1 MGRSFAPAQSGSRW
15 WEYDMDDDQQIN
27 LSPRRHRHDDD
38 QPRRG
43 EFKQQP
49 RRKQRQQPARRRTR

>member
-1 MGRSFAPAQSGSRW
+1 MARSFVPTHHGGSRW
-15 WEYDMDDDQQIN
+15 WEYDMDDDQIS

-43 EFKQQP
+43 EPKQQP
-49 RRKQRQQPARRRTR
+49 RRKQRQAPARRRTR